1 MISLDQQ
8 SSLLELVYSQIPI
21 ISEAYKKR
29 NSLIQEYKADGC
41 DFVTDIDKQVE
52 KNLSLGIREIFPT
65 AVIFGEEFGLQDS
78 LDEDSL
84 LFLIDPIDGTKYFRY
99 GMTFFT
105 LSIGVQ
111 YRWKNI
117 YGIILNPISGDII
130 SGGPSYGVYNQF
142 GKVESSKTLPLKE
155 TQIYYDT
162 VGIHSASPLD
172 QEAGLRYISEL
183 SRACYRARSAWVS
196 CMYAFGAVS
205 GLIGGIIDIFWGIKP
220 TDQAGFSAILQ
231 GLGWEEREVMI
242 GTMKNIWLAPTE
254 TLNTLESLLS

>member
-21 ISEAYKKR
+21 ISEAYKNR

-111 YRWKNI
+111 YR
-117 YGIILNPISGDII
+117 
-130 SGGPSYGVYNQF
+130 
-142 GKVESSKTLPLKE
+142 
-155 TQIYYDT
+155 
-162 VGIHSASPLD
+162 
-172 QEAGLRYISEL
+172 
-183 SRACYRARSAWVS
+183 
-196 CMYAFGAVS
+196 
-205 GLIGGIIDIFWGIKP
+205 
-220 TDQAGFSAILQ
+220 
-231 GLGWEEREVMI
+231 
-242 GTMKNIWLAPTE
+242 
-254 TLNTLESLLS
+254 